1 MQLSLLFLTILST
14 LALIL
19 CLFRVTLVIRD
30 HCSHLLSITIAHT
43 HSCPQLLLL
52 STRRG
57 IQLFF
62 PWVYIHMDS
71 ISPLS
76 QHMMLMWRIWM
87 VGSGYTL
94 LWCYQGYV
102 LKFCPPQLYLGLLHQ
117 EDGCHFYTWFIT
129 SSTDPLLPY
138 IHFL

>member
-19 CLFRVTLVIRD
+19 RLFRVTLVIRD

-57 IQLFF
+57 VQLFF
-62 PWVYIHMDS
+62 PRVYIHMDS
-71 ISPLS
+71 IPPLPAHDAYVENLDGGQWIHVAS
-76 QHMMLMWRIWM
+76 VLPR
-87 VGSGYTL
+87 VCAEVLSSTTL
-94 LWCYQGYV
+94 LG
-102 LKFCPPQLYLGLLHQ
+102 
-117 EDGCHFYTWFIT
+117 
-129 SSTDPLLPY
+129 
-138 IHFL
+138 